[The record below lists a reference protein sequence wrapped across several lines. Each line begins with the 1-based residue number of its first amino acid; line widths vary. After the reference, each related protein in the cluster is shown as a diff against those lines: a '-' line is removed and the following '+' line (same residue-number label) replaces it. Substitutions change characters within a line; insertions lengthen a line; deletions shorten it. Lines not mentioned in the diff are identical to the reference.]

1 MMRLRDCVS
10 LLGFVSLG
18 ISIVSAG
25 APSMASTRPANA
37 IPARTVDSAG
47 MSGGMKAPAALRL
60 NLDGR
65 DVVTIYATGDVQG
78 RRSAAQGSQ
87 MSCDFSTSSCDPV
100 NRPPDVRT
108 CGLGFVKPCVPTL

>member
-65 DVVTIYATGDVQG
+65 DVVTIYATGDVRVADDLTIDEASREFWEKVG
-78 RRSAAQGSQ
+78 ELAPHFCRTRAAL
-87 MSCDFSTSSCDPV
+87 D
-100 NRPPDVRT
+100 
-108 CGLGFVKPCVPTL
+108 